1 MSGTFAD
8 DLWDKFDLIIK
19 QVRNGK
25 NFTGTA
31 GKYLLKRAQ
40 IEREYAKSIHKLA
53 QDKSFAADTELGTVR
68 DCWNST
74 RDELADFSNKH
85 ETLANELTKIA
96 ELIQTYLNDKKKYR
110 KTLVANGDKLTK
122 ELKAAEQ
129 KESKAKQNYEAAKKK
144 QEESEDEANK
154 VSGTA
159 KEAKAKKSAEAAT
172 KKAETADTEYREAV
186 KQLQASQQKFYHDE
200 MPKILEELQK
210 LEENRLDNMKDWL
223 LGVVTAQE
231 TIAPAL
237 SSATQNMRKV
247 TEAID
252 RQADVAG
259 FITTTTTHSVK
270 PPEAKYEPYVS
281 SNDSALMRQGSRM
294 SMSPVTIKKTEAAP
308 TTTVP
313 NGNPGAAPAA
323 VAAAAPAVATT
334 AAASTAAGAS
344 AMRQQVRALYNY
356 DATEESELSFKA
368 NDRLVVLQKDDSG
381 WWQGELNG
389 RVGMFPSNFVE
400 VVDPNAA
407 TNSSE
412 QKELGGQCKV
422 LYDYNADS
430 DSELTIKEGEVLTV
444 ESEDEGWFFGFNS
457 KGESGRFPSNYV
469 QQL

>member
-1 MSGTFAD
+1 
-8 DLWDKFDLIIK
+8 L
-19 QVRNGK
+19 
-25 NFTGTA
+25 
-31 GKYLLKRAQ
+31 
-40 IEREYAKSIHKLA
+40 
-53 QDKSFAADTELGTVR
+53 R
-68 DCWNST
+68 DCWQSSK
-74 RDELADFSNKH
+74 DELADFSMKH
-85 ETLANELTKIA
+85 ENLATEVTKTA
-96 ELIQTYLNDKKKYR
+96 ELIQAYLNEKKKYR

-122 ELKAAEQ
+122 ELRAAEA
-129 KESKAKQNYEAAKKK
+129 KELKAKQNYESLKKK

-159 KEAKAKKSAEAAT
+159 KEAKAKKASEAAA
-172 KKAETADTEYREAV
+172 KKAEIADQEYRDAV

-210 LEENRLDNMKDWL
+210 LEENRMDSMKEWFL
-223 LGVVTAQE
+223 AVVSVQE
-231 TIAPAL
+231 TIPPAL
-237 SSATQNMRKV
+237 ASASQNMRKV

-252 RQADVAG
+252 RQADIAS
-259 FITTTTTHSVK
+259 FISSTTTHSVK
-270 PPEAKYEPYVS
+270 PTEAKYEPFS
-281 SNDSALMRQGSRM
+281 SIDNPALTRQGSRV
-294 SMSPVTIKKTEAAP
+294 SMSPVTIRKTDPTSSPTANGAGITQISAA
-308 TTTVP
+308 TT
-313 NGNPGAAPAA
+313 AAPAA
-323 VAAAAPAVATT
+323 STT
-334 AAASTAAGAS
+334 AAASTAAPS
-344 AMRQQVRALYNY
+344 QTRQLVRALYNY

-368 NDRLVVLQKDDSG
+368 NERLMVLQKDDSG

-400 VVDPNAA
+400 VVDPNAPVKEA
-407 TNSSE
+407 AAE